1 MLLLSL
7 NIRGIG
13 GTLKL
18 ASVRRVLDKTRPELV
33 LFQET
38 MVLAE
43 KARDFMFKIR
53 PNWLCCAVNSDG
65 SSGGLMVSW
74 DPNFFYLNPSL
85 TCGGIFLS
93 GFYIA
98 TRRQV
103 NILNTYGPCVER
115 KVFWER
121 LGRSGLLSYN
131 NLILMGDLNL
141 TLSSGEIWG
150 GVRNLGCLA
159 GFFKN
164 FFLGLGLIDILPGKL
179 VPTWRNNRAGT

>member
-1 MLLLSL
+1 MLLLSH

-18 ASVRRVLDKTRPELV
+18 ASVRRVLDKTRPEIV

-38 MVLAE
+38 MVLVE
-43 KARDFMFKIR
+43 KACDFMFKIR
-53 PNWLCCAVNSDG
+53 PNWICCVISSNG

-74 DPNFFYLNPSL
+74 DPNFFYLTPSL

-103 NILNTYGPCVER
+103 NIMNTYGPCVER
-115 KVFWER
+115 KVF
-121 LGRSGLLSYN
+121 
-131 NLILMGDLNL
+131 
-141 TLSSGEIWG
+141 
-150 GVRNLGCLA
+150 
-159 GFFKN
+159 
-164 FFLGLGLIDILPGKL
+164 
-179 VPTWRNNRAGT
+179 